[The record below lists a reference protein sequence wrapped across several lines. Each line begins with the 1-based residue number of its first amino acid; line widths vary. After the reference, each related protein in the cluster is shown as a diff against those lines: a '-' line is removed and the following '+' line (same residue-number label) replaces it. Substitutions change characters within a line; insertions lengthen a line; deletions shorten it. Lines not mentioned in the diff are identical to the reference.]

1 MVRQNPEVGQ
11 HCDQGEAIVRVAFLG
26 LGIMGTAMAAN
37 LHADGRD
44 IVVWNRS
51 ADRAAPFR
59 DRGVPVASSPRD
71 AAEGADAVISMLA
84 DDAATR
90 AVMIDSGALEVLRP
104 QAVHLNMATVS
115 VACAREMENLHTERG
130 VHYVAAPVL
139 GRVNVAEAGNLTILA
154 AGANDAIDRVQPLL
168 DVLGART
175 WRFGTRPEQANAVK
189 LAANFMVG
197 CAIEAMS
204 EASLLVEGFDVA
216 AADFLEM
223 MTTSIF
229 PVPAYQGYGAA
240 IASSV
245 FEPAGFKFSLAAK
258 DMRLGLAAGD
268 EAGAPMPFASVL
280 NDNYRD
286 GLAHGD
292 GHLDWAALSRVAA
305 RRAARG

>member
-1 MVRQNPEVGQ
+1 VRHNARIGNTRQQGVGT
-11 HCDQGEAIVRVAFLG
+11 VRIAFLG

-37 LHADGRD
+37 LHTDGRD

-51 ADRAAPFR
+51 AERAAPFR
-59 DRGVPVASSPRD
+59 DRGVPVASSARD
-71 AAEGADAVISMLA
+71 AADRADVVISMLA
-84 DDAATR
+84 DDAATN
-90 AVMIDSGALEVLRP
+90 AVMIDGGALDALRP
-104 QAVHLNMATVS
+104 DTVHLNMATVS
-115 VACAREMENLHTERG
+115 VACAREMEQLHSERG

-154 AGANDAIDRVQPLL
+154 AGADGAIDRVQPLL

-216 AADFLEM
+216 GADFLEM

-240 IASSV
+240 MASST

-258 DMRLGLAAGD
+258 DMRLALAAGE
-268 EAGAPMPFASVL
+268 EASAPMPFASVL